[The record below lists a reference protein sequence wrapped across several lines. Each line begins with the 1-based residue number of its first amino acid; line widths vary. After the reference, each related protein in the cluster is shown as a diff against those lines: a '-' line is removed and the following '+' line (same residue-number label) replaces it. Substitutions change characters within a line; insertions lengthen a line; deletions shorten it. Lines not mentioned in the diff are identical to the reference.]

1 MSRIYSCTDTG
12 EVRSLGIKAA
22 VGAVKSGRLVVLPTD
37 TLYGLGCDAF
47 DNDAVARLLAAK
59 DRGPDMP
66 VPVLVG
72 SWDTARGLVHS
83 YNDQLR
89 TVSSANISGQPPATT
104 AAMAEEQLGD
114 KVNVYLDGGET
125 SVGVASSIID
135 VSGDQPRLLRE
146 GAIPATRIA
155 DVLGV
160 APETLTPAART
171 PENSR

>member
-89 TVSSANISGQPPATT
+89 TQSWCRKPP
-104 AAMAEEQLGD
+104 
-114 KVNVYLDGGET
+114 
-125 SVGVASSIID
+125 
-135 VSGDQPRLLRE
+135 R
-146 GAIPATRIA
+146 
-155 DVLGV
+155 
-160 APETLTPAART
+160 
-171 PENSR
+171 